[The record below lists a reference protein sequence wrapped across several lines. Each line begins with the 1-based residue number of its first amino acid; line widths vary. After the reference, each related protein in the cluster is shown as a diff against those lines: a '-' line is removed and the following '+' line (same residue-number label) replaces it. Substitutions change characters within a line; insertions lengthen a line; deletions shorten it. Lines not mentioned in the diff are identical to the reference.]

1 MPRVKKTRKIGTI
14 GVAKT
19 QTNSRGNAPKK
30 ASKAKKGKKAG
41 TRNNF
46 ETTSGQASNAKGKQ
60 IVDSRHGSKKP
71 VQLVKSADKPK
82 FKHPKDELKFIEAD
96 AKLDKLL
103 NLIDSG
109 QNITALEQEYVDSKL
124 SRHAELCDLLG
135 IDNEDHEEASDK
147 SEDNLDLLEK
157 LERGGEYL

>member
-1 MPRVKKTRKIGTI
+1 MPRVKKSRKIGTI

-19 QTNSRGNAPKK
+19 QDNSRRNAPKK

-46 ETTSGQASNAKGKQ
+46 ETTSGQSLNGNGKQ

-71 VQLVKSADKPK
+71 VQLIKTVDKPK

-96 AKLDKLL
+96 AKLEKLL
-103 NLIDSG
+103 NIVDSG
-109 QNITALEQEYVDSKL
+109 KAISTTEQMYVDSKL
-124 SRHAELCDLLG
+124 KRHAQLCDLLG
-135 IDNEDHEEASDK
+135 IDTEEHEEAENNSD
-147 SEDNLDLLEK
+147 EDLDLLDK
-157 LERGGEYL
+157 LERGGDYL